1 MTRIKEVWK
10 IYLMIGVS
18 FLIASGL
25 IGYGYL
31 VGDQMHFMRSP
42 MYNTLEE
49 IEAEAARVR
58 LRMDEM
64 LAGAGRYEDDQV
76 FTHIERSLLY
86 LDSLARAKNRVLI
99 DSATIRISDVTAHID
114 KLQSVLATWKNIL
127 SRFNRQQPRD
137 GQPAELQSEIATTFS
152 EFSVSLNAIG
162 AAIRAIVERSR
173 QHFRA
178 VQALSIGLAILLAAA
193 ATMATIRYGR
203 QRSRDFE
210 RMKRTR
216 SELQNELAQRRQV
229 ETALSASEQLIRTI
243 FDHSPV
249 AVVVTRLTDNRIV
262 NVNEAFMKATGYSK
276 TEVLGHT
283 FEDVPIWVNPA
294 DRESVLRQLALTR
307 HVQDI
312 EFPFQMKNGQVRTFL
327 ISANVVEISGEAHIL
342 ASARD
347 VTERQ
352 QAEARMEWL
361 ASFPLL
367 NPYPVI
373 EVDLEGRVR
382 YLNPAAEKM
391 FPTLSGEGSGHAWL
405 AEWEAIT
412 GPFRTGAAQATVRDV
427 LFEGRW
433 YHQALIWLKE
443 TRRVR
448 IYGLDIT
455 ERKQAEDA
463 LKTSHDALETW
474 VDERTQQLQEAN
486 LRLKS
491 EVEDRLR
498 TERSLI
504 KHQQQLRKLSSA
516 LVQTEERE
524 RRRISTALHD
534 GIGQT
539 LAAAKIKLGAI
550 RSTLP
555 ASEMV
560 RPVDETRD
568 LISAAIQETRSLTFE
583 LSLPVLYEIGLKPA
597 LEWLAEQ
604 FKRKFGIQIS
614 VNEDGCE
621 QGLEVPER
629 VFLFQALRELC
640 FNVVKHAHA
649 SHVTISIRQEQNSD
663 VIRCDVAD
671 NGIGFEARQH
681 APAPDTDMGF
691 GLFSIREQLRQY
703 GGTFTLQTNPG
714 CGTRVVLRLPLKTE
728 NPCEGG
734 GRYENQGALG
744 GRP

>member
-1 MTRIKEVWK
+1 
-10 IYLMIGVS
+10 
-18 FLIASGL
+18 
-25 IGYGYL
+25 
-31 VGDQMHFMRSP
+31 
-42 MYNTLEE
+42 
-49 IEAEAARVR
+49 
-58 LRMDEM
+58 
-64 LAGAGRYEDDQV
+64 
-76 FTHIERSLLY
+76 
-86 LDSLARAKNRVLI
+86 
-99 DSATIRISDVTAHID
+99 
-114 KLQSVLATWKNIL
+114 
-127 SRFNRQQPRD
+127 
-137 GQPAELQSEIATTFS
+137 
-152 EFSVSLNAIG
+152 
-162 AAIRAIVERSR
+162 
-173 QHFRA
+173 
-178 VQALSIGLAILLAAA
+178 
-193 ATMATIRYGR
+193 
-203 QRSRDFE
+203 
-210 RMKRTR
+210 
-216 SELQNELAQRRQV
+216 
-229 ETALSASEQLIRTI
+229 
-243 FDHSPV
+243 
-249 AVVVTRLTDNRIV
+249 
-262 NVNEAFMKATGYSK
+262 
-276 TEVLGHT
+276 
-283 FEDVPIWVNPA
+283 
-294 DRESVLRQLALTR
+294 
-307 HVQDI
+307 
-312 EFPFQMKNGQVRTFL
+312 
-327 ISANVVEISGEAHIL
+327 
-342 ASARD
+342 
-347 VTERQ
+347 
-352 QAEARMEWL
+352 MEWL

-491 EVEDRLR
+491 EVEDRLK